1 GRADVLI
8 STLSFALGEVDTG
21 TVTHAGGAV
30 GSLQRLGIPVLQAIA
45 SGMPRGAW
53 EGSRRGLNSLDTA
66 VNVAIPEFDG
76 RIITV
81 PISFKERSADSD
93 NLYVAH
99 EERIERLAGI
109 AARMAALRHKP
120 NSERRIAFVLTNSAA

>member
-8 STLSFALGEVDTG
+8 STLSFALGEVNTG
-21 TVTHAGGAV
+21 DVTLSGDAV
-30 GSLQRLGIPVLQAIA
+30 GSLERLGIPVIQAIA

-53 EGSRRGLNSLDTA
+53 EGSRRGLGALDTA

-81 PISFKERSADSD
+81 PLSFKERNATTES
-93 NLYVAH
+93 LYVGH
-99 EERIERLAGI
+99 EDRAQRIAGI
-109 AARMAALRHKP
+109 ATRIIALRQ
-120 NSERRIAFVLTNSAA
+120 

>member
-1 GRADVLI
+1 
-8 STLSFALGEVDTG
+8 
-21 TVTHAGGAV
+21 AV
-30 GSLQRLGIPVLQAIA
+30 NSLEQLGIPILQAIA

-53 EGSRRGLNSLDTA
+53 EGSRRGLSSLDTA

-81 PISFKERSADSD
+81 PISFKERNAGAD

-99 EERIERLAGI
+99 EERIDRVAAI
-109 AARMAALRHKP
+109 AAKLAALRHKA
-120 NSERRIAFVLTNSAA
+120 NSERRIAFVLTNSTAKASQVG